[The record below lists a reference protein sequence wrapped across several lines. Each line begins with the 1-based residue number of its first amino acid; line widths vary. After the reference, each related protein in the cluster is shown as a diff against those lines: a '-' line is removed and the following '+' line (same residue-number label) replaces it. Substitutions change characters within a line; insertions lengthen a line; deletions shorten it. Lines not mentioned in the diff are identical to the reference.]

1 MKGHRLVELVQM
13 FQENLLAQQLLGLSL
28 LQPVLASRQEL
39 LQPVL
44 ASRQELLQPVLAS
57 RQELLREL
65 GPTLV
70 HTLDKG

>member
-28 LQPVLASRQEL
+28 LQQVLASRQEL
-39 LQPVL
+39 L
-44 ASRQELLQPVLAS
+44 RPVLAS